1 MDKLNTL
8 SANPVTDYVRRMHS
22 KIEQDLYK
30 KNVREEKMFLLMNVL
45 NDVLNDELSK
55 IRVLNCKVLV
65 QLQKQQDILEKIY
78 FKLSSS

>member
-22 KIEQDLYK
+22 TIEQDLYK
-30 KNVREEKMFLLMNVL
+30 KNVREEKMFMLMNVL

-65 QLQKQQDILEKIY
+65 QLQKQEDILEKIY